1 MPWMMMFYDGLRL
14 INSILIYANDKEAA
28 ELKAKTHLHMLYSAH
43 KNITVV
49 VIPKSMDRKDG

>member
-1 MPWMMMFYDGLRL
+1 MMMFYDGLRL